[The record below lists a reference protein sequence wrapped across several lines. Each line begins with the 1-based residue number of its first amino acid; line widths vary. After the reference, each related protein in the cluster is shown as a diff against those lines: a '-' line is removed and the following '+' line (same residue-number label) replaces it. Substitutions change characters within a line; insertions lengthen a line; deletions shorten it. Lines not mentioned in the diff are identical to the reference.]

1 MTVWPATL
9 PAALLRNGFGHAFP
23 SDAVEFAPEIGP
35 PMTRR
40 RSTAGAEPVS
50 GAINVDRAQYE
61 TFVAFWRDTLRSGT
75 LPFTWRHPIRSEEI
89 VTMQF
94 TGGRPQT
101 SPVSGGLFRI
111 SLSLLIL
118 P

>member
-9 PAALLRNGFGHAFP
+9 PQALLRSGFGHALAA
-23 SDAVEFAPEIGP
+23 DAIEFEPEIGP

-40 RSTAGAEPVS
+40 RSTAAPEPIS
-50 GAINVDRAQYE
+50 GAVQVDQAQFE
-61 TFVAFWRDTLRSGT
+61 VFRSFWRDTLRSGT
-75 LPFTWRHPIRSEEI
+75 LPFTWRHPISGEV

-94 TGGRPQT
+94 TGGPPQT
-101 SPVSGGLFRI
+101 SPVSGGLFRV